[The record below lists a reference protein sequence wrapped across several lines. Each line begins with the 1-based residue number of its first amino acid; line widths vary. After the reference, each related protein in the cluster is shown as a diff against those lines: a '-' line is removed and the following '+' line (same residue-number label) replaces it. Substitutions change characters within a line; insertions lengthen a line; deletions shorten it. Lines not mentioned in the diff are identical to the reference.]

1 MIPETSASR
10 ALGLAMRDR
19 MATATCGLI
28 AHYIDLGLTPGML
41 RDVDCTAVVEK
52 RTLKGL
58 VRAAWK
64 RGEWPNASVRLA
76 VL

>member
-1 MIPETSASR
+1 MKIT
-10 ALGLAMRDR
+10 
-19 MATATCGLI
+19 MATATGGLI
-28 AHYIDLGLTPGML
+28 AHYVDLGLTPGML

-64 RGEWPNASVRLA
+64 RGEGPNASIRLA